1 MHASNNVQLLL
12 KAAWLSIGLH
22 SCCVRFAYNSGL
34 SGLVYTEKHILQV
47 DFFASDILVIATI
60 QILAKCGVYF
70 TIKLRQR
77 KRPYNVRGSA
87 AEDLWYFVF
96 TISEMYL

>member
-1 MHASNNVQLLL
+1 MAQHWPASLVVFDLLITVVCLDWCIL
-12 KAAWLSIGLH
+12 KNIFFKWI
-22 SCCVRFAYNSGL
+22 
-34 SGLVYTEKHILQV
+34 
-47 DFFASDILVIATI
+47 FFASDILIIATI
-60 QILAKCGVYF
+60 QILAKCGIYF
-70 TIKLRQR
+70 TNKLRQR